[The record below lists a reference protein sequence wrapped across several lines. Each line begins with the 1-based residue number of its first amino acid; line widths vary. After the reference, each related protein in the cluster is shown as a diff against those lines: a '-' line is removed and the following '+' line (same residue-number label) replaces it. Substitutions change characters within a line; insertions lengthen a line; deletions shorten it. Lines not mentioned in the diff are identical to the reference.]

1 MSLDTST
8 LLNESARRLFPD
20 LEPDEVLAQLL
31 LERAQRSLI
40 KHQSQVHHFEAK
52 YGQDFD
58 TFRQDV
64 LSGEPSAE
72 REQDYFDW
80 ELAVTGVSDMADE
93 IAQLQQLV
101 PRRG

>member
-8 LLNESARRLFPD
+8 LLSESARRLFPD

-40 KHQSQVHHFEAK
+40 KYQSQVHHFEAR
-52 YGQDFD
+52 YGQDFAA
-58 TFRQDV
+58 FRQEV
-64 LSGEPSAE
+64 LSGDPSAD

-80 ELAVTGVSDMADE
+80 ELAVTAVSDMTDE
-93 IAQLQQLV
+93 IAQVQQLV
-101 PRRG
+101 